1 MATKILISFY
11 CPDFSSTGIVKQ
23 VLIKF
28 TIAANLV
35 NIAKLTDM
43 IPKLRKELP
52 PTTSRFARRLFWVE
66 LR

>member
-11 CPDFSSTGIVKQ
+11 CPDFSSTGIVKTS
-23 VLIKF
+23 LIKF

-52 PTTSRFARRLFWVE
+52 PTSRFARRLFWVE

>member
-28 TIAANLV
+28 MIAANLV

-52 PTTSRFARRLFWVE
+52 PTSRFARRLFWVE